1 MGGPAQAS
9 PTRDEIDRAVRGDRR
24 AVRTLVRMLTPVIQ
38 ARVARTLLRHRPLGP
53 ARDVHQEVEDL
64 CQHVLLALFSDDGK
78 ALRAWDP
85 ERGLPFRA
93 FVGMLSEREVS
104 SVLRSQRRNPWT
116 DDPTEDE
123 HLEAP
128 CEERAGPEQTAASRE
143 QLRAVLARLR
153 ETLSDRGMQMF
164 YWLYVDG
171 RSVAEICELGGLNAD
186 AVYAW
191 RSRLG
196 KQARAVAAEVMSD
209 SRDRRRRDKE
219 STT

>member
-1 MGGPAQAS
+1 MGDPGSAS
-9 PTRDEIDRAVRGDRR
+9 LTPLDVQRALQGDRA
-24 AVRTLVRMLTPVIQ
+24 AVRAFVEALTPTIQ
-38 ARVARTLLRHRPLGP
+38 ARVARTLMRRRPVGP

-64 CQHVLLALFSDDGK
+64 CQQVFVALFADGAR

-85 ERGLPFRA
+85 NRGLPLGP
-93 FVGMLSEREVS
+93 FVGLIAEREVN

-116 DDPTEDE
+116 DAPTEDE
-123 HLEAP
+123 RLDAASEGD
-128 CEERAGPEQTAASRE
+128 GPEREAASRE
-143 QLRAVLARLR
+143 VLHKILARLR

-171 RSVAEICELGGLNAD
+171 RTVEDICTMTDMKPD

-196 KQARAVAAEVMSD
+196 KQARALAAEAMSD
-209 SRDRRRRDKE
+209 SGGSPRSHRE
-219 STT
+219 SAT